1 MVARASAS
9 GYWGLGL
16 EAAKGRAQI
25 PSLAWSPRSVKC
37 HQRHGEG
44 ERCLGAGG
52 GRAPSWRVLGS
63 EGRGRRVSSA
73 RIVRASSREIEEEGK
88 VGVIFVCLGNICR
101 SPTAEAVFGECV
113 KKAGLAER
121 FLVES
126 CGTGGGNPNWYQEG
140 GWSYHEGE
148 SSDPRMKQAASERGI
163 TITSTS
169 RPLNE
174 GDFGRFEYIV
184 GMDESNLTAIR
195 TAANAWGIPREG
207 EGSYKVL
214 NMADYCREHN
224 VSKVPDPY
232 YAGGFDKVIDLLED
246 ACEGLLDEIKGQH
259 GL

>member
-1 MVARASAS
+1 
-9 GYWGLGL
+9 
-16 EAAKGRAQI
+16 
-25 PSLAWSPRSVKC
+25 
-37 HQRHGEG
+37 
-44 ERCLGAGG
+44 
-52 GRAPSWRVLGS
+52 
-63 EGRGRRVSSA
+63 
-73 RIVRASSREIEEEGK
+73 
-88 VGVIFVCLGNICR
+88 
-101 SPTAEAVFGECV
+101 VFGECV

-224 VSKVPDPY
+224 VSKVPGESRSARVPFL
-232 YAGGFDKVIDLLED
+232 GFRQAYDSRSRSRAQILTTPVALTRSSTCSRTPAKVYWTRSK
-246 ACEGLLDEIKGQH
+246 ASTVYRNK
-259 GL
+259 